1 MNTKTPH
8 KTTIYLKVLS
18 MSSTV
23 FLKES
28 VEFIQ
33 SKGSGRKIHN
43 LTQKVISPW
52 IFKASTWVPQESPTQ
67 YYRKQEYM

>member
-43 LTQKVISPW
+43 LTQKVISP
-52 IFKASTWVPQESPTQ
+52 
-67 YYRKQEYM
+67 